1 MKRLRV
7 LVLVREG
14 LVPPDSME
22 GHSEKEIAE
31 WKCEYDVVSTL
42 HNLGHDVRP
51 LGVLDD
57 LSPVRDSI
65 LEWKPDL
72 AFMLLE
78 EFHGVTT
85 YDHAVV
91 SYLELMRQR
100 YTGCNPL
107 GLMLTH
113 DKSLAKKIL
122 TFHRIPTPHFAL
134 YPVGRKVQLFKRLKF
149 PLLVKSSV
157 EDASYGIAQSS
168 IVQDEK
174 ALRER
179 VQFIHDSVGSAALV
193 EEYIDGRELYVG
205 VIGNQRLQ
213 TFPVWEMVFSKMPE
227 EIHRIATA
235 RVKFDSAYQKKHGI
249 ETRAAQDLT
258 KAAADAIARIC
269 KRVYRVL
276 QMSGYAR
283 IDLRLGADGRAYVL
297 EANANPNLEF
307 GEDFS
312 ESAEAA
318 GISYE
323 RLLER
328 IMRLGLRY
336 QAPWQL

>member
-14 LVPPDSME
+14 LVPPESME
-22 GHSEKEIAE
+22 GFSEREIAE

-42 HNLGHDVRP
+42 HNLGHDVQP

-57 LSPVRDSI
+57 LAPLRTSI
-65 LEWKPDL
+65 LEWTPHI

-91 SYLELMRQR
+91 SYLELMRQQ

-113 DKSLAKKIL
+113 DKALAKKIL
-122 TFHRIPTPHFAL
+122 TFHRIPTPHFAVF
-134 YPVGRKVQLFKRLKF
+134 PVGRQVRMLKRLHF

-168 IVQDEK
+168 IVQDEQS
-174 ALRER
+174 LRER
-179 VQFIHDSVGSAALV
+179 VRFIHDSVGSAALV
-193 EEYIDGRELYVG
+193 EEYIEGRELYVG

-213 TFPVWEMVFSKMPE
+213 TFPVWEMLFSKMPE
-227 EIHRIATA
+227 EVHRIATA
-235 RVKFDSAYQKKHGI
+235 RVKFDPVYQKKHGI
-249 ETRAAQDLT
+249 KTGAARDLP
-258 KAAADAIARIC
+258 KGAAERIARIC

-283 IDLRLGADGRAYVL
+283 IDLRLAEDGRVYVL
-297 EANANPNLEF
+297 EANANPNLEY
-307 GEDFS
+307 GEDFA
-312 ESAEAA
+312 ESAEVA

-323 RLLER
+323 GLLQR
-328 IMRLGLRY
+328 IIRLGLRY
-336 QAPWQL
+336 QAPWQV

>member
-22 GHSEKEIAE
+22 GYSDKEIAE
-31 WKCEYDVVSTL
+31 WKCEYDVVSALKT
-42 HNLGHDVRP
+42 LGHTVHP

-57 LSPVRDSI
+57 LGPVRESI
-65 LEWKPDL
+65 LEWKPHI

-100 YTGCNPL
+100 YTGSNPL
-107 GLMLTH
+107 GLMLTR
-113 DKSLAKKIL
+113 DKALAKKIL
-122 TFHRIPTPHFAL
+122 TFHRIPTPHFAVF
-134 YPVGRKVQLFKRLKF
+134 PVGRKVRPFKRLKF

-157 EDASYGIAQSS
+157 EDASYGIAQAS
-168 IVQDEK
+168 IVQDEE

-179 VQFIHDSVGSAALV
+179 VHFIHESVGSTALV
-193 EEYIDGRELYVG
+193 EEYIEGRELYVG

-227 EIHRIATA
+227 DIHRIATA
-235 RVKFDSAYQKKHGI
+235 RVKFDRAYQKKHGI
-249 ETRAAQDLT
+249 DTQAAQDLPT
-258 KAAADAIARIC
+258 GTAERIARIC

-283 IDLRLGADGRAYVL
+283 MDLRLAKDGRVYVL
-297 EANANPNLEF
+297 EANANPNVEF
-307 GEDFS
+307 GEDFA
-312 ESAEAA
+312 ESAEVV

-336 QAPWQL
+336 QAPWQG

>member
-1 MKRLRV
+1 MRRLRV

-22 GHSEKEIAE
+22 GYSDKEIAE

-42 HNLGHDVRP
+42 HNLGHDVQP

-57 LSPVRDSI
+57 LAPLRSSI
-65 LEWKPDL
+65 LEWKPQI

-122 TFHRIPTPHFAL
+122 TFHRIPTPHFAVF
-134 YPVGRKVQLFKRLKF
+134 PVGHKVRMLKRLHF
-149 PLLVKSSV
+149 PLLVKSAV

-174 ALRER
+174 GLRDR
-179 VQFIHDSVGSAALV
+179 VQFVHDSVGSAALV

-227 EIHRIATA
+227 EVHRIATA
-235 RVKFDSAYQKKHGI
+235 RVKFDPVYQKKHGI
-249 ETRAAQDLT
+249 ITRAARDLS
-258 KAAADAIARIC
+258 KGAVENIARIC

-283 IDLRLGADGRAYVL
+283 IDLRLAEDGRVYVL

-307 GEDFS
+307 GEDFA
-312 ESAEAA
+312 ESAEVA
-318 GISYE
+318 GVSYE

-336 QAPWQL
+336 QAPWQI

>member
-14 LVPPDSME
+14 LVPPDTME
-22 GHSEKEIAE
+22 GYSDKEIAE
-31 WKCEYDVVSTL
+31 WKCEYDVASTL

-57 LSPVRDSI
+57 LGPVRESI
-65 LEWKPDL
+65 LEWKPQI

-78 EFHGVTT
+78 EFHGITT

-91 SYLELMRQR
+91 SYLELMRQP

-122 TFHRIPTPHFAL
+122 TFHRILTPHFAV
-134 YPVGRKVQLFKRLKF
+134 YPVDRKIRHYKRLKF

-157 EDASYGIAQSS
+157 EDASYGIAQAS
-168 IVQDEK
+168 IVRDEK
-174 ALRER
+174 ALQER
-179 VQFIHDSVGSAALV
+179 VRFVHESVGSAALV
-193 EEYIDGRELYVG
+193 EEYIEGRELYVG

-213 TFPVWEMVFSKMPE
+213 TFPVWEMLFSKMPE
-227 EIHRIATA
+227 DLPRIATA
-235 RVKFDSAYQKKHGI
+235 RVKFDPVYQKKHGI
-249 ETRAAQDLT
+249 ETRAARDLPEGV
-258 KAAADAIARIC
+258 ARQIARTC

-283 IDLRLGADGRAYVL
+283 MDLRLTEDGQVYVL

-307 GEDFS
+307 GEDFA
-312 ESAEAA
+312 ESAEVA
-318 GISYE
+318 GVSYE
-323 RLLER
+323 QLLER
-328 IMRLGLRY
+328 IIRLGLSYR
-336 QAPWQL
+336 APWQD